1 MRHFFKKIGY
11 NRLYFAMIITFGI
24 VLTFLTPPVQVP
36 DEPNHFYRIYQI
48 SEGNFISPSTETSDI
63 NGEKIYYCAEVPTS
77 FQELGRIGVK
87 EHGIIEGKNYF
98 DLKFVGELFSL
109 PLDSDSKEKRVIPN
123 TGSYSPL
130 VYAPQ
135 ALFAFLA
142 GKIFDTVGAV
152 FYGARLGA
160 VIFAALCIYLSIRI
174 LPEKKF
180 LILAVAFMPMFLFEI
195 ASCSA
200 DAVIYSV
207 AILSTAYLFSLAKSA
222 APISAREIFFLAAAA
237 ISLGLAKSVYGTI
250 LALYLLIPAERFG
263 GKLKFYCG
271 GIFFAAVFLIAA
283 LGWMDFS
290 KNGLN
295 VSPAMAP
302 FQNVNFEGQIE
313 FVKNNPLHFLK
324 ATFNSLKTP
333 HFDGHF
339 ESFVGILG
347 WLTVRLPNVFYFLYS
362 FVLMAGGVLGNLNLK
377 KSQRVLIIFA
387 TLPTVF
393 VIFLYDYITWTAVGA
408 AEILGFQGRYVIPL
422 AVMFLAAFS
431 CTENKSFEN
440 KFIAVAG
447 CISALVTFWKIAD
460 YFY

>member
-11 NRLYFAMIITFGI
+11 NRLYFAMVITFGI

-48 SEGNFISPSTETSDI
+48 SEGIFRSPSTETADI
-63 NGEKIYYCAEVPTS
+63 NGEKIYYCAEVPAS
-77 FQELGRIGVK
+77 FKNLISDTIK
-87 EHGIIEGKNYF
+87 ENDLPQVKNYF

-109 PLDSDSKEKRVIPN
+109 PLDSDFKEKRVIPN

-207 AILSTAYLFSLAKSA
+207 AILSTAYLFSLAKST
-222 APISAREIFFLAAAA
+222 APISAREIFLLAAAA

-290 KNGLN
+290 KNGVN
-295 VSPAMAP
+295 VLPAMGP

-324 ATFNSLKTP
+324 ATFDSLKTP

-339 ESFVGILG
+339 ESFVGVLG

-377 KSQRVLIIFA
+377 KSQRALIIFA
-387 TLPTVF
+387 TIPTVF
-393 VIFLYDYITWTAVGA
+393 VIFLYDYITWTPVGA

-422 AVMFLAAFS
+422 TVMFLAAFS